1 MNKTILRKNED
12 LVGHSKLIACKERL
26 ALRNFFSEYERDD
39 ARNAWRE
46 FRQEDLI
53 AHIGLSQ
60 FAQIARKCE
69 ASVRVMSNKY
79 SKLTDEKRYFYH
91 AYNRKKLLIES
102 DKKNIPL
109 NKKCDTWN
117 ASFSASL
124 RISMFSCRL
133 LSWLS

>member
-1 MNKTILRKNED
+1 MIDNFISNLEYEQNDTKKKED

-102 DKKNIPL
+102 DKKIYL
-109 NKKCDTWN
+109 
-117 ASFSASL
+117 
-124 RISMFSCRL
+124 
-133 LSWLS
+133 